1 MKQPPSHNLIRRLPN
16 FTYGQWFVLG
26 VLTALTLLVITGLA
40 LLILNSLHDF
50 QGGAELVSPTMI
62 STSISQPTLPPTQHI
77 QTPTLSPTATTVA
90 MPSASPSTPSAFIPE
105 SKPTIVLENEPLVK
119 LSPTP
124 MWRASAIPSDAD
136 LQAQINL
143 MSLQDK
149 IAQMVMVGFNGQSLA
164 GSGELQTMVGTYHV
178 GGLVLLEANARD
190 PQQLRALTEE
200 VQNVALSSG
209 AKIPLFI
216 AINHEGGIVI
226 RITEGVTEF
235 PGNMALAAARRP
247 ENVYT
252 AAALAAQ
259 ELRAMGVNMNLAP
272 VLDVNDNP
280 WNPVIGTR
288 SFGADPALVA
298 EYGQLAIHGFQ
309 EHGVIAIAKH
319 FPGHGSV
326 AVDSHG
332 GLPVLTDS
340 LDVLQQRELKPFSD
354 AVQAG
359 VAGIMTAHIA
369 VPALDS
375 SGLPATLSAPILTGL
390 LRQQMAYDGLLMT
403 DSLGMA
409 GASAGRGQA
418 QAAVEAVKAGV
429 DILLSTTPMEAH
441 IGIIQSLVAA
451 VQRGELS
458 VERIDQSVL
467 RILRVKYTYGL
478 FESPVIGDL
487 TQINT
492 PEHQAIA
499 EAIAR
504 QAVTLVQDPAGNV
517 PITPSM
523 RLLVISPDQ
532 LPPATSGYG
541 TLFGEQLQQR
551 GYVVIEQVLN
561 LNSQDS
567 RNAVYTAVRTHT
579 YDGIIFGEWELIKR
593 QVNLGDRWQ
602 EKLIAYLSSL
612 EKPLI
617 VVAWHN
623 PAALL
628 KCPPDTTLITAYG
641 NSRSQVMAIVAALK
655 GEFIPTGQLPIT
667 LH

>member
-1 MKQPPSHNLIRRLPN
+1 MKQSTSRNPISRTSG
-16 FTYGQWFVLG
+16 FTYGQWFILG
-26 VLTALTLLVITGLA
+26 VLTVLTVSVITGLV
-40 LLILNSLHDF
+40 LLILGSRSGIEEAAKPASPPVVVTPMFQQTSLPTP
-50 QGGAELVSPTMI
+50 QGQMPTTPPTALPIPTMPAATVEMEPASTPENAPPLLFPTPTWQAAVVPAEAEL
-62 STSISQPTLPPTQHI
+62 
-77 QTPTLSPTATTVA
+77 
-90 MPSASPSTPSAFIPE
+90 
-105 SKPTIVLENEPLVK
+105 K
-119 LSPTP
+119 
-124 MWRASAIPSDAD
+124 
-136 LQAQINL
+136 AQIAL

-149 IAQMVMVGFNGQSLA
+149 VAQMVMVGFSGQSFA
-164 GSGELQTMVGTYHV
+164 GSGELQTMVGIYHV
-178 GGLVLLEANARD
+178 GGLVLLEANAHD
-190 PQQLRALTEE
+190 PQQLRVLTEG

-216 AINHEGGIVI
+216 AINHEGGIVV

-235 PGNMALAAARRP
+235 PGNMALAATRRP
-247 ENVYT
+247 ENAYT
-252 AAALAAQ
+252 ASALAAQ

-298 EYGQLAIHGFQ
+298 EYGRLAIQGLQ

-332 GLPVLTDS
+332 GLPVINDT
-340 LDVLQQRELKPFSD
+340 LDVLQRRELRPFS
-354 AVQAG
+354 AAMQAH

-409 GASAGRGQA
+409 GASAGRGQV
-418 QAAVEAVKAGV
+418 QAAIDAVKAGA
-429 DILLSTTPMEAH
+429 DILLSTTPMDAH

-458 VERIDQSVL
+458 EERIDQSVM
-467 RILRVKYTYGL
+467 RILRVKYNYDL
-478 FESPVIGDL
+478 FEAPTVGDL
-487 TQINT
+487 TQVNT
-492 PEHQAIA
+492 LEHQAIA
-499 EAIAR
+499 EGVAR
-504 QAVTLVQDPAGNV
+504 QSVTLVQDGAGTIPLPPA
-517 PITPSM
+517 M

-532 LPPATSGYG
+532 LPPATSGRG
-541 TLFGEQLQQR
+541 TLFAEQLQQH
-551 GYVVIEQVLN
+551 GYIVIEQVLN
-561 LNSQDS
+561 LNSQES
-567 RNAVYTAVRTHT
+567 RNAVYTAARTHS

-593 QVNLGDRWQ
+593 HINLGDDWQ
-602 EKLIAYLSSL
+602 EGLIAYLSGL
-612 EKPLI
+612 EKPLTVI
-617 VVAWHN
+617 AWHN

-628 KCPPDTTLITAYG
+628 KCPPDATLITAYG
-641 NSRSQVMAIVAALK
+641 NGRSQVTAIVAALR
-655 GEFIPTGQLPIT
+655 GEFTPTGQLPLT
-667 LH
+667 LR